1 MPQDTATEA
10 TRLEQMKSVMKERV
24 TQYSPDLQI
33 LEIKKALLTEMSDAL
48 SDLPEEAITATA
60 LIRTIDEH
68 IIPVPATRAFAEHFA
83 SLMRSRDRLGR
94 IEAATISNRNPSY
107 QSAGAP
113 LYQHEEEELRQQE
126 AAASNSKKGGFWS
139 RVFGRK

>member
-1 MPQDTATEA
+1 MTITAAEA
-10 TRLEQMKSVMKERV
+10 ARLETMKTAMQERV

-33 LEIKKALLTEMSDAL
+33 LEIKRALLTDMSDAL
-48 SDLPEEAITATA
+48 SDLPEEAIRATA

-94 IEAATISNRNPSY
+94 IEAAAISNRNPSY
-107 QSAGAP
+107 HSAGAP
-113 LYQHEEEELRQQE
+113 LYQHEEDEMRAQQD
-126 AAASNSKKGGFWS
+126 AATGKKGGFWS
-139 RVFGRK
+139 RLFGRK